1 MFENIP
7 SLLKD
12 LNIWLCYDTRD
23 KDYYKTLSDR
33 QINDNKKCPRDLKGR
48 KASTLKRLYTF
59 NQCLES
65 VKNGFNTGVGI
76 VLKNGLICIDY
87 DNCIDRVET
96 DANYNYKKVIFKK
109 EVADRITQDINLINS
124 YTEISPSGKG
134 IHIILIAN
142 TKINVKTDA
151 IEIYNNHF
159 IRITGDTYNDF
170 IFNEVLDRSKE
181 LDDIINKYGLQDKKD
196 NNDKSILNSTDNIY
210 NDMMHTEF
218 KGLTNKYKDAD
229 ILDTMF
235 KSKKGEFI
243 KSLYNGT
250 LTDTDYTKY
259 KQDKIYNHYKNGVIN
274 EDRRDYLLKLLDNTN
289 SGKAITLIMYL
300 LHFCYGDLK
309 TVKRLFKQSA
319 LCKADY
325 LEQRYKNHT
334 ADKIDAFFIPY
345 AITDYKNYTD
355 LMIK

>member
-23 KDYYKTLSDR
+23 KDYYKTLSDS
-33 QINDNKKCPRDLKGR
+33 QIKDNKKCPRDLKGR
-48 KASTLKRLYTF
+48 KTSTLKRLYTF

-96 DANYNYKKVIFKK
+96 DTNYNYKKVIFKK

-235 KSKKGEFI
+235 KSKKGELI
-243 KSLYNGT
+243 KGLYDNT
-250 LTDTDYTKY
+250 LSDADIKKY
-259 KQDKIYNHYKNGVIN
+259 KDK
-274 EDRRDYLLKLLDNTN
+274 DNIDISN

-300 LHFCYGDLK
+300 LHYCYGDLK
-309 TVKRLFKQSA
+309 TVKRLFKKSA

-325 LEQRYKNHT
+325 LEPKYKKHT
-334 ADKIDAFFIPY
+334 TDKIDAYFIPY
-345 AITDYKNYTD
+345 AIINYKNYTD
-355 LMIK
+355 LIRR